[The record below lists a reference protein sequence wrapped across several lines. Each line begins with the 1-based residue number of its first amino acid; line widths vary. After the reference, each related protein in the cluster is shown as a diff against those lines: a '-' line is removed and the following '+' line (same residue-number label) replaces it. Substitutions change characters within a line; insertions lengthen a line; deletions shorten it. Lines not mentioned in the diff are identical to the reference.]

1 MFQEFYAT
9 SEWLTLPLIT
19 LVFFF
24 LFFVAVLAWV
34 AFGLRDRRRVERLS
48 SLPFAADRGEATHQE
63 SIHD

>member
-1 MFQEFYAT
+1 MFQEFYKT

-34 AFGLRDRRRVERLS
+34 VFGMRDRRDVERLS
-48 SLPFAADRGEATHQE
+48 SLPFASENERSAHQE
-63 SIHD
+63 STHG